1 MRAPA
6 LWRVAVVAE
15 VRQETADART
25 LVLAADGWPG
35 HLAGQHV
42 DLRLT
47 AEDGYQAVRSYSLCA
62 PADGARLEV
71 SVQPVADGEVSPY
84 LAGEVRPGDELEVRG
99 PLGGWFVWDPAD
111 GVPDPVLLVG
121 GGSGVA
127 PLMAMVRARRG
138 APAAAPLRLLHSV
151 RAPDQRWYAAELD
164 RLAAEPAGPVVDTV
178 YTRRAPPG
186 AVRPPGRLT
195 LPDLERPGWRAQD
208 APRCFVCGP
217 TAFVE
222 AVSGLLVEV
231 GHPPDR
237 IRTERFG

>member
-138 APAAAPLRLLHSV
+138 APAPAPLRLLHSV

-217 TAFVE
+217 TTFVE

>member
-1 MRAPA
+1 MGELMRVPA

-25 LVLAADGWPG
+25 LVLTVDGWPG
-35 HLAGQHV
+35 HLAGQYV

-84 LAGEVRPGDELEVRG
+84 LAGEVRPGDELELRG
-99 PLGGWFVWDPAD
+99 PLGGRFVWDPAD

-121 GGSGVA
+121 GGSGIA

-138 APAAAPLRLLHSV
+138 APAPAPLRLLHSV
-151 RAPDQRWYAAELD
+151 RSPGQRWYAAELD
-164 RLAAEPAGPVVDTV
+164 RLAAEPGGPVWTPS
-178 YTRRAPPG
+178 TPAR
-186 AVRPPGRLT
+186 
-195 LPDLERPGWRAQD
+195 
-208 APRCFVCGP
+208 
-217 TAFVE
+217 
-222 AVSGLLVEV
+222 
-231 GHPPDR
+231 HPPARYDR
-237 IRTERFG
+237 PAA